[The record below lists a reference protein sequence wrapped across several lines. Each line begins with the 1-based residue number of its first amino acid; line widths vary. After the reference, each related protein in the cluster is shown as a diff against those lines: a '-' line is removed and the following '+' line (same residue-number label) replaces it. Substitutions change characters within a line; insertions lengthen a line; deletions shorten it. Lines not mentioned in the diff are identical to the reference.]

1 MKTYDK
7 AKLRSREKPTSSDII
22 SDKFGISL
30 YLEYHQN
37 TEKDSPV
44 NIGGHTLCP
53 PPPRISVIIPVF
65 NEQDAIE
72 KVIGDIP
79 SNLPTEIIVVD
90 NGSTDQTAKLAAA
103 MGARIVRE
111 NRRGYGS
118 ACLAGIAATNDPDIV
133 VFLDGDY
140 SDHPNEMPDLIA
152 PILENRADL
161 VIGSRVLGNSEP
173 GALMIQAR
181 FGNRLA
187 TSLIKILFGVSYTDL
202 GPFRAIRYL
211 ALLDL
216 NMRDKTFG
224 WTVEMQVKAAKQAL
238 KIQEVPV
245 SYRKRIGVSKITGT
259 LKGTLK
265 AGWKILFTI
274 FMYWLTK

>member
-1 MKTYDK
+1 MP
-7 AKLRSREKPTSSDII
+7 A
-22 SDKFGISL
+22 
-30 YLEYHQN
+30 
-37 TEKDSPV
+37 
-44 NIGGHTLCP
+44 
-53 PPPRISVIIPVF
+53 PPRISVIIPVF

-79 SNLPTEIIVVD
+79 SHLPTEIIVVD

-152 PILENRADL
+152 PIIENRAYL

-187 TSLIKILFGVSYTDL
+187 TRLIKILFGVSYTDL
-202 GPFRAIRYL
+202 GPFRAIRYRTL
-211 ALLDL
+211 MDL
-216 NMRDKTFG
+216 NMQDKTFG
-224 WTVEMQVKAAKQAL
+224 WTVEMQVKAAIQAL
-238 KIQEVPV
+238 KIKEVPV

-259 LKGTLK
+259 IEGTFK

-274 FMYWLTK
+274 FKYRFMR

>member
-1 MKTYDK
+1 MP
-7 AKLRSREKPTSSDII
+7 A
-22 SDKFGISL
+22 
-30 YLEYHQN
+30 
-37 TEKDSPV
+37 
-44 NIGGHTLCP
+44 
-53 PPPRISVIIPVF
+53 PPRISVIIPVF

-79 SNLPTEIIVVD
+79 SHLPTEIIVVD

-118 ACLAGIAATNDPDIV
+118 ACLAGIAATREPDIV

-140 SDHPNEMPDLIA
+140 SDHPNEMPDLIE
-152 PILENRADL
+152 PIQKNRADL

-187 TSLIKILFGVSYTDL
+187 TGLIKILFGVSYTDL
-202 GPFRAIRYL
+202 GPFRAIRYRVL
-211 ALLDL
+211 IDL

-224 WTVEMQVKAAKQAL
+224 WTVEMQVKAAKKAL

-259 LKGTLK
+259 LKGTIK

-274 FMYWLTK
+274 FKYWFAK

>member
-1 MKTYDK
+1 MP
-7 AKLRSREKPTSSDII
+7 A
-22 SDKFGISL
+22 
-30 YLEYHQN
+30 
-37 TEKDSPV
+37 
-44 NIGGHTLCP
+44 
-53 PPPRISVIIPVF
+53 PPRISVIIPVF

-79 SNLPTEIIVVD
+79 SHLPTEIIVVD

-118 ACLAGIAATNDPDIV
+118 ACLAGIAATNNPDIV

-152 PILENRADL
+152 PIMENRADL

-202 GPFRAIRYL
+202 GPFRAIRYR
-211 ALLDL
+211 ALRDL

-274 FMYWLTK
+274 FKYWFTG

>member
-1 MKTYDK
+1 MP
-7 AKLRSREKPTSSDII
+7 AS
-22 SDKFGISL
+22 
-30 YLEYHQN
+30 
-37 TEKDSPV
+37 
-44 NIGGHTLCP
+44 
-53 PPPRISVIIPVF
+53 PRISVIIPVF

-79 SNLPTEIIVVD
+79 SHLPTEIIVVD

-103 MGARIVRE
+103 MGARIIRE

-118 ACLAGIAATNDPDIV
+118 ACLAGIAATNEPDIV

-274 FMYWLTK
+274 FKYWLTK

>member
-1 MKTYDK
+1 MP
-7 AKLRSREKPTSSDII
+7 A
-22 SDKFGISL
+22 
-30 YLEYHQN
+30 
-37 TEKDSPV
+37 
-44 NIGGHTLCP
+44 
-53 PPPRISVIIPVF
+53 PPRISVIIPVF

-79 SNLPTEIIVVD
+79 SHLPTEIIVVD

-140 SDHPNEMPDLIA
+140 SDHPNEMPDLIV

-274 FMYWLTK
+274 FKYWLTK

>member
-1 MKTYDK
+1 MP
-7 AKLRSREKPTSSDII
+7 A
-22 SDKFGISL
+22 
-30 YLEYHQN
+30 
-37 TEKDSPV
+37 
-44 NIGGHTLCP
+44 
-53 PPPRISVIIPVF
+53 PPRISVIIPVF

-72 KVIGDIP
+72 KVIGNIP
-79 SNLPTEIIVVD
+79 SHLPTEIIVVD

-202 GPFRAIRYL
+202 GPFRAIRYG

-274 FMYWLTK
+274 FRYWFTR

>member
-1 MKTYDK
+1 MP
-7 AKLRSREKPTSSDII
+7 A
-22 SDKFGISL
+22 
-30 YLEYHQN
+30 
-37 TEKDSPV
+37 
-44 NIGGHTLCP
+44 
-53 PPPRISVIIPVF
+53 PPRISVIIPVF

-79 SNLPTEIIVVD
+79 SHLPTEIIVVD

>member
-1 MKTYDK
+1 MPD
-7 AKLRSREKPTSSDII
+7 PT
-22 SDKFGISL
+22 
-30 YLEYHQN
+30 
-37 TEKDSPV
+37 
-44 NIGGHTLCP
+44 
-53 PPPRISVIIPVF
+53 RISVIIPVF

-79 SNLPTEIIVVD
+79 GHLPTEIIVVD

-103 MGARIVRE
+103 MGAHIVRE

-118 ACLAGIAATNDPDIV
+118 ACLAGIAATNEPDIV

-161 VIGSRVLGNSEP
+161 VIGSRTLGNSEP

-224 WTVEMQVKAAKQAL
+224 WTVEMQVKAAKQTL

-274 FMYWLTK
+274 FKYWLTK

>member
-1 MKTYDK
+1 MP
-7 AKLRSREKPTSSDII
+7 A
-22 SDKFGISL
+22 
-30 YLEYHQN
+30 
-37 TEKDSPV
+37 
-44 NIGGHTLCP
+44 
-53 PPPRISVIIPVF
+53 PPRISVIIPVF

-79 SNLPTEIIVVD
+79 SHLPTEIIVVD

-118 ACLAGIAATNDPDIV
+118 ACLAGIAATNNPDIV

-152 PILENRADL
+152 PILENRADF

-202 GPFRAIRYL
+202 GPFRAIRYR
-211 ALLDL
+211 ALRDL
-216 NMRDKTFG
+216 NMQDKTFG

-238 KIQEVPV
+238 KIQEMPV

-274 FMYWLTK
+274 FKYWFTK